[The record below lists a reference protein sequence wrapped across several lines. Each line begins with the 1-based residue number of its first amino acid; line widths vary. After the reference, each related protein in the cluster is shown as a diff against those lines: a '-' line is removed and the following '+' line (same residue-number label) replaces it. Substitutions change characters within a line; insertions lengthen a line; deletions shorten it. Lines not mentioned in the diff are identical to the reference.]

1 MSPTARR
8 VLWLVIAVA
17 AAAAIVWI
25 LDRHEATERATAGLN
40 RSLVFV
46 DSTVPPEAN
55 TTLALIAAEGPF
67 PHHRD
72 GSTFQNR
79 EHQLPD
85 HPAGYYREYTV
96 ETPEAADR
104 GARRIVTGGNPP
116 EVYYYTG
123 DHYQTFRRL
132 EVADGRR

>member
-17 AAAAIVWI
+17 AVAANVWI
-25 LDRHEATERATAGLN
+25 LDKHAATERATAGLN

-55 TTLALIAAEGPF
+55 TTLALIAAGGPF
-67 PHHRD
+67 PHDRD

-79 EHQLPD
+79 EHRLPD
-85 HPAGYYREYTV
+85 HPGGYYREYTV
-96 ETPEAADR
+96 ETPGAPDR
-104 GARRIVTGGNPP
+104 GARRIVTGGNPA

-132 EVADGRR
+132 EVTDGRR

>member
-67 PHHRD
+67 PHDRD

-85 HPAGYYREYTV
+85 HPGGYYREYTV

-132 EVADGRR
+132 EVTDGRR

>member
-8 VLWLVIAVA
+8 VLWLVIAVV
-17 AAAAIVWI
+17 AAAAIVWT

-67 PHHRD
+67 PHDRD

-79 EHQLPD
+79 EHQLPN
-85 HPAGYYREYTV
+85 HPGGYYHEYTV
-96 ETPEAADR
+96 ETPGAPDR
-104 GARRIVTGGNPP
+104 GGRRIVTGGNPP

-132 EVADGRR
+132 EVTDGRR

>member
-8 VLWLVIAVA
+8 VLWLVIAVVA
-17 AAAAIVWI
+17 ATAIVWI

-67 PHHRD
+67 PHDRD

-79 EHQLPD
+79 EHQLPNQ
-85 HPAGYYREYTV
+85 PGGYYHEYTV
-96 ETPEAADR
+96 ETPGAPDR
-104 GARRIVTGGNPP
+104 GGRRIVTGGNPP

-132 EVADGRR
+132 EVTDGRR